1 MGCGFEH
8 KTRVLSEPFY
18 LSFISSVDED
28 WGILISTSPVRVI
41 DQISLL
47 KGLVALGIEIEVV
60 KCLGEV
66 LYFVKLVFGRKQE
79 LLRPNY

>member
-1 MGCGFEH
+1 MGRRFEH

-18 LSFISSVDED
+18 LSFISGVDED
-28 WGILISTSPVRVI
+28 WGILISAAPIRVI

-47 KGLVALGIEIEVV
+47 KCLVALGVVIEVV
-60 KCLGEV
+60 ENLGEV
-66 LYFVKLVFGRKQE
+66 VCFVKLVFGRKQE